1 MRILDTSVITTAAG
15 LPIKKGTLDFL
26 QAAYIE
32 CLQALG
38 KNITSNQSG
47 YIVLWG
53 CENSGSSTPGGTA
66 TISAGAIFKANTG
79 LIYLVPAASFVI
91 GGGETIVGD
100 SVVTNYTNGAEA
112 DPVTLTDGSVVN
124 VHKITTIVFSSAAS
138 GSGLV
143 DFSSIIRPIY
153 KKTIPI
159 GSWNCNVSGSGDA
172 TKVVDI
178 STYGI
183 PRKKILSVSAMLYD
197 DLQLYPNPINI
208 LSSTNVIQ
216 GGVLAIPVTNEIE
229 LSIRTGGFF
238 DDSGFSDTGISR
250 GFLIIEYIG

>member
-143 DFSSIIRPIY
+143 DFADIQRPIY
-153 KKTIPI
+153 KKVIPI
-159 GSWNCNVSGSGDA
+159 GAWDMDA
-172 TKVVDI
+172 NSFKLVTHGVDAFKII
-178 STYGI
+178 SV
-183 PRKKILSVSAMLYD
+183 RA
-197 DLQLYPNPINI
+197 NI
-208 LSSTNVIQ
+208 LSDDGTGNFALDSFSAGSLLGGYSSFTRTTNTQVELLRYST
-216 GGVLAIPVTNEIE
+216 
-229 LSIRTGGFF
+229 GFF
-238 DDSGFSDTGISR
+238 DSPSFSSTAINR
-250 GFLIIEYIG
+250 GYVVIEYLG